1 MVKTKCDEFFTI
13 PVSCPFQRSLVLI
26 WSLLQ
31 LSMIAKIISK
41 KRGTSATLDIAVFFT
56 SNGLIWWTILSSR
69 DFSNHVF
76 MSVYWPKYAILALS
90 WRRSYHI
97 ETSPLIYRVN
107 QWTGFYM
114 IETSVMKELNWVLAT
129 QSSKNKPGILLLNKN
144 KISQCYLV
152 SKNVFINA
160 SHSFSLIDIS
170 HILSYFFQRAP
181 FSSNSQI
188 RKLYFYFYFLKKQPQ
203 LIVLR
208 KIGELSSRI
217 TKV

>member
-1 MVKTKCDEFFTI
+1 MLATACMVKTKCDEFFTI
-13 PVSCPFQRSLVLI
+13 PVSCPFQPSLVLI

-97 ETSPLIYRVN
+97 ETS
-107 QWTGFYM
+107 
-114 IETSVMKELNWVLAT
+114 VMKELNWVLAT

-144 KISQCYLV
+144 KISQCCLV

-170 HILSYFFQRAP
+170 DILSYFFQRAP

-208 KIGELSSRI
+208 KIEELSSRI